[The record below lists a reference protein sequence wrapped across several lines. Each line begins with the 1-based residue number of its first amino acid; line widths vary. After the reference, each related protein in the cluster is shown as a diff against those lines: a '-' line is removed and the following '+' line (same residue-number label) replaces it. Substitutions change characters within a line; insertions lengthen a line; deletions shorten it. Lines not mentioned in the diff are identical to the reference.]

1 VAVTARSTVPSTLFL
16 VQMIVVDGSASATA
30 STTATIR

>member
-1 VAVTARSTVPSTLFL
+1 LFP
-16 VQMIVVDGSASATA
+16 VQLIVVDGSGSATA